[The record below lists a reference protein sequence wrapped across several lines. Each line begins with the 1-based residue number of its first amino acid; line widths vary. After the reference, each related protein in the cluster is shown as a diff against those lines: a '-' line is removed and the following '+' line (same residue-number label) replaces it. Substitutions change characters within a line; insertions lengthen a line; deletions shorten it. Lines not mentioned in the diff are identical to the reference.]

1 MHMPCAVESAARVTF
16 SIVAFDHAT
25 GDLGIAVASKFLAVG
40 AVVPWALSGVGAVA
54 TQSYANT
61 SYGPRGL
68 DLLKGGLDPAQA
80 IEHLL
85 ADDVDSDV
93 PMRQLGIVDATGRSA
108 SFTGPGCHPWAGG
121 RAGAAYAAQG
131 NILVGASVVDAMV
144 EHFEASTGE
153 LAERLVDALAAGQ
166 AAGGDS
172 RGQQSAALMVVRD
185 RAGYGGW
192 NDRYIDAR
200 VDDHRQPI
208 DELRRVLQLWRVYFQ
223 TPNPRDLIELTP
235 EVVGEIQTLLGREP
249 SGTWDQGTR
258 KALRTW
264 AGVENLEER
273 LTETGIDP
281 IVLRMLREQPP
292 R

>member
-1 MHMPCAVESAARVTF
+1 MTF

-40 AVVPWALSGVGAVA
+40 AVVPWAQAGVGAVA

-61 SYGPRGL
+61 SYGPRGIE
-68 DLLKGGLDPAQA
+68 LLRGGLSASQA

-85 ADDVDSDV
+85 ADDIDTDV
-93 PMRQLGIVDATGRSA
+93 PMRQVGIVDATGA
-108 SFTGPGCHPWAGG
+108 TATYTGPQCHTWAGG
-121 RAGAAYAAQG
+121 HAGAGYAAQG
-131 NILVGASVVDAMV
+131 NILAGAAVVEAMA
-144 EHFEASTGE
+144 ETFERSEGE
-153 LAERLVDALAAGQ
+153 LPERLIDALAAGQ

-172 RGQQSAALMVVRD
+172 RGQQSAALLVVRD
-185 RAGYGGW
+185 KAGYGGW

-208 DELRRVLQLWRVYFQ
+208 EELRRLLQLWRVYFQ
-223 TPNPRDLIELTP
+223 TPNARDLMSLTP
-235 EVVGEIQTLLGREP
+235 ELITEIQTLLRC
-249 SGTWDQGTR
+249 SVTGTWDDPTR
-258 KALRTW
+258 RALRTW

-273 LTETGIDP
+273 LREDGEGIDP
-281 IVLRMLREQPP
+281 IVLRMLRA